1 MIAGMIDIGYQ
12 GYIYIY
18 LVICL
23 FSLFISYCV
32 PFELVVDEFLI
43 CEFYSCQSFY
53 RNKLRL

>member
-12 GYIYIY
+12 GYIYIPGY
-18 LVICL
+18 LLL

-43 CEFYSCQSFY
+43 
-53 RNKLRL
+53 

>member
-18 LVICL
+18 IWL
-23 FSLFISYCV
+23 FACFLFLYLIA
-32 PFELVVDEFLI
+32 FLVVDEFLI